1 MHMVSVHDVSGVNC
15 ITLEDGEKV
24 YELVHPLLSKGVPV
38 TLDFSG
44 VRVFASSFF
53 NSAVGQLFRDLDS
66 DTLNRLLLIVNL
78 ESDGT
83 TVLRRVIENSRQ
95 YYADPRMREAVD
107 SVMDRQSEDAD
118 GNCSL

>member
-1 MHMVSVHDVSGVNC
+1 MVSVHDVSGVNC

>member
-1 MHMVSVHDVSGVNC
+1 MHMVSVHDVSGANC

-107 SVMDRQSEDAD
+107 NVMDRQSEGAD
-118 GNCSL
+118 GNSSL